1 MRSRLGILSAF
12 VGVVVVGVLAFA
24 LFVALRQTPHAFSL
38 GVQSA
43 GAVVTLKDGQ
53 EVCQAPIDVPAGA
66 AFDRIRVRLG
76 TFSRTGPEVAVAVHD
91 TRGATVARGTLAAG
105 YPDITEQTTHAVA
118 LDHRVP
124 AGTRG
129 LSVCLENR
137 GENRVGVYGNGDAA
151 ASGSTAKLNGKP
163 ANVDIELVFERAP
176 RSYGAQLSSLL
187 DRAVLFRSPRLAGA
201 LYFVLLALLVAVAIG
216 GVAVALRGVGD
227 LGEPGDEPGPSTPS
241 PPER

>member
-1 MRSRLGILSAF
+1 MRSRLGILGAF

-24 LFVALRQTPHAFSL
+24 LFVALRQTPHAFST

-53 EVCQAPIDVPAGA
+53 EVCQTPIDVPAGGT
-66 AFDRIRVRLG
+66 FDRVRIRVG
-76 TFSRTGPEVAVAVHD
+76 TFSRSGSALALAVHD
-91 TRGATVARGTLAAG
+91 AHGATVARGALAAG
-105 YPDITEQTTHAVA
+105 YPDITEQKTHTLA
-118 LDHRVP
+118 LDHRIA

-137 GENRVGVYGNGDAA
+137 GANRVGVYGNGDAA
-151 ASGSTAKLNGKP
+151 ASGSTAKLDGKP

-176 RSYGAQLSSLL
+176 RSYGAQLSSILN
-187 DRAVLFRSPRLAGA
+187 RAILFRSPRLASA

-216 GVAVALRGVGD
+216 GVGVALRGVGD
-227 LGEPGDEPGPSTPS
+227 VGATGDEPGP